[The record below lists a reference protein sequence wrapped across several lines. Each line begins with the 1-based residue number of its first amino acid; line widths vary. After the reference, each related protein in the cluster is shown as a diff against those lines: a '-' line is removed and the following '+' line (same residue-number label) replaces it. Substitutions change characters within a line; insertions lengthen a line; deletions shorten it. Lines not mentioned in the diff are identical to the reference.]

1 MVALSNPK
9 TAIVI
14 PVFNR
19 REITL
24 RCLEKLFS
32 SAAMDTCVIVV
43 DSGSTDGTQQAISEK
58 YPQVILLQADPSAWW
73 AAATNIGIKKAMSS
87 GCKYVLTCNDDNLVS
102 PDILHKL
109 ISVAEVHPG
118 SIVAATICDLNH
130 NDTVI
135 FSGRKRSQLT
145 DRFSYMNHFQ
155 SYNTM
160 QKGLREVDLLHG
172 KSTLFP
178 VSVFESTGLF
188 DEENFPHLFADDDLV
203 LRAKHNGY
211 RLLVDL
217 DTVVLN
223 DLTATGLNPYDRRP
237 GISDIIGL
245 FTSRKSAFQI
255 TTRTR
260 FLWRHRRS
268 AVSFVITWCA
278 DYLRLMCIIMLRW
291 LVTDRM
297 YRKIEQYYLRLVTIL

>member
-1 MVALSNPK
+1 
-9 TAIVI
+9 
-14 PVFNR
+14 
-19 REITL
+19 
-24 RCLEKLFS
+24 
-32 SAAMDTCVIVV
+32 
-43 DSGSTDGTQQAISEK
+43 
-58 YPQVILLQADPSAWW
+58 
-73 AAATNIGIKKAMSS
+73 
-87 GCKYVLTCNDDNLVS
+87 
-102 PDILHKL
+102 
-109 ISVAEVHPG
+109 
-118 SIVAATICDLNH
+118 
-130 NDTVI
+130 
-135 FSGRKRSQLT
+135 
-145 DRFSYMNHFQ
+145 
-155 SYNTM
+155 M